1 MVDVVMADMA
11 MVTRRSP
18 VAQRWRFWASFPGV
32 HIAQFHFQ
40 VIGNCGVNSLMRRN
54 NPDKDKGLIRAMAF
68 QAYTA
73 QGQYSLRGDVMLPEA
88 TVAIAGWRHAQYDGI
103 VALAAVSL

>member
-1 MVDVVMADMA
+1 MIARSSLVRSTERRKGVTMVDVVIADMA

-40 VIGNCGVNSLMRRN
+40 VIQNCGVNSLMHRN
-54 NPDKDKGLIRAMAF
+54 NPDKEK
-68 QAYTA
+68 
-73 QGQYSLRGDVMLPEA
+73 V
-88 TVAIAGWRHAQYDGI
+88 
-103 VALAAVSL
+103 